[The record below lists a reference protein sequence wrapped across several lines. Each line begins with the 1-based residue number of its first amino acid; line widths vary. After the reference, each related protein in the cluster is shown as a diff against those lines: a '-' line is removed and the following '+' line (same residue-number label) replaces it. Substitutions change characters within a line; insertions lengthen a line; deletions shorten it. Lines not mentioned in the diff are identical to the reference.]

1 MPLLDPGAMKLIP
14 QPGASLQGSRIKA
27 HSLTVASA
35 VYWYGTRGTHWG
47 HGASNVKL
55 HSGTRASFG
64 KQFAWHVQAVDVLSQ
79 TADHVTA
86 SLALS
91 ATLRQML
98 APAATS
104 SHAPFTTWKCLG
116 KRGYVASVLCSTYA
130 TSSVELLGQGCQKRE
145 WQQLKISV
153 AEQMKRH

>member
-1 MPLLDPGAMKLIP
+1 MIP

-35 VYWYGTRGTHWG
+35 VYWYGTQGTHWG
-47 HGASNVKL
+47 HGASNVKQ
-55 HSGTRASFG
+55 HSGTRVSFG
-64 KQFAWHVQAVDVLSQ
+64 RQFAWHVQAVDVLSQ
-79 TADHVTA
+79 IPVHVTVSPA
-86 SLALS
+86 QN

-98 APAATS
+98 APVATS

-116 KRGYVASVLCSTYA
+116 KRGYVAFVLCSTYA

-153 AEQMKRH
+153 AERMK

>member
-1 MPLLDPGAMKLIP
+1 MIP
-14 QPGASLQGSRIKA
+14 QPGASLQGSRITV

-35 VYWYGTRGTHWG
+35 VYWYGTQGTHWG
-47 HGASNVKL
+47 HGASNVKQHL
-55 HSGTRASFG
+55 GTKVSFG
-64 KQFAWHVQAVDVLSQ
+64 RQFAWHVQAVDVLCQ
-79 TADHVTA
+79 IADHVTVSFA
-86 SLALS
+86 QS

-116 KRGYVASVLCSTYA
+116 MRGYVASVLCSTYA

-145 WQQLKISV
+145 WQQLKTSV